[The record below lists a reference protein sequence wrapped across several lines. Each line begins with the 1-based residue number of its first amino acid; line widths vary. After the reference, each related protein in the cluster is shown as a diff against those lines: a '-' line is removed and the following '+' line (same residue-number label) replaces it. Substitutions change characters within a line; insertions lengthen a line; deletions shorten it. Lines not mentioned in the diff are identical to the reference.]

1 MRAQGKNNAACW
13 ECRFYL
19 VLNGV
24 RVCCATAKNVPTPVM
39 PMKCEK
45 KEKVKK

>member
-1 MRAQGKNNAACW
+1 MRSQKAMNAACW
-13 ECRFYL
+13 DCRFFL

-24 RVCCATAKNVPTPVM
+24 RVCSVTGKNEPLPVM

-45 KEKVKK
+45 KGKVK